1 MTKNIYDTRHR
12 RQQDD
17 KKGIVDPDYFDVEE
31 YQKEMDQLC
40 AIYSTMLN
48 HLAVSIDEYD
58 FDVACSSA
66 VTLDA
71 GPVVVVNDIDMSD
84 DTVDAFIDALT
95 MTNGQQSLR
104 SISPHLY
111 AVYALFPDI
120 RNIQST
126 IFP

>member
-31 YQKEMDQLC
+31 YQKVLDQLC
-40 AIYSTMLN
+40 AIYSTMPN

-58 FDVACSSA
+58 FDVACS
-66 VTLDA
+66 
-71 GPVVVVNDIDMSD
+71 PVPSP

-95 MTNGQQSLR
+95 MTNGPNGIK

-111 AVYALFPDI
+111 AVYAIFPDI